1 MIPKTR
7 RRIGIA
13 ATSAAILLVLAATTA
28 SEATAGEPGP
38 TPSPEAPSPEAPS
51 PEVPSPEVPSPAAT
65 PSADQH
71 SLYAPNVVTLTF
83 TVGESP
89 EPVQRA
95 VSLSCDPT
103 AGTHPDPAS
112 ACRALAAAHGDVP
125 SLVPGDGLCTFE
137 YAPVTVTLRG
147 VWDGSLRSYTG
158 TFANRCILIQ
168 RTAGVFAF

>member
-13 ATSAAILLVLAATTA
+13 AASGALLLALGTATA
-28 SEATAGEPGP
+28 SGAEADQPVTAPSPSAGP
-38 TPSPEAPSPEAPS
+38 TESPSATPSPSEY
-51 PEVPSPEVPSPAAT
+51 
-65 PSADQH
+65 

-83 TVGESP
+83 TIGESP

-103 AGTHPDPAS
+103 AGTHPDPAD
-112 ACRALAAAHGDVP
+112 ACRILAAAHGDVASIP
-125 SLVPGDGLCTFE
+125 PANSLCTFE

-147 VWDGSLRSYTG
+147 VWAGSLRSYTG
-158 TFANRCILIQ
+158 TFANRCILLE
-168 RTAGVFAF
+168 RTEGLFGF